1 MKCAIIFPGKVKDR
15 WVREGLEH
23 FQKMMQPRI
32 SLEFIAVKD
41 ERVAEPSAKDPAL
54 KREGERLLERAKG
67 FDRRVA
73 LVAEGKS
80 LDSLALSAQLEN
92 WKTAGSSRI
101 AFLVGSAYGLDAAV
115 EKSADLRLS
124 LSALTLPHQLA
135 LLVLTE
141 QLFRTMKIAAG
152 ESYHY

>member
-1 MKCAIIFPGKVKDR
+1 MKCAILFPGKVKDR

-32 SLEFIAVKD
+32 SLDFVSLKD
-41 ERVAEPSAKDPAL
+41 ERVTDPAL
-54 KREGERLLERAKG
+54 SGPALKKEGERLLERARG

-73 LVAEGKS
+73 LAAGGKKM
-80 LDSLALSAQLEN
+80 DSPGLSAQLEA
-92 WKTAGSSRI
+92 WKNSGASRI
-101 AFLVGSAYGLDAAV
+101 AFLVGSAYGLDPAV
-115 EKSADLRLS
+115 EKAADLRLS
-124 LSALTLPHQLA
+124 LSEFTLPHQLA

-141 QLFRTMKIAAG
+141 QLFRSMKIAAG